1 MPEGIPYFSVIIPA
15 FNAECTIIKC
25 VQSVLA
31 QTFIDFEIIIIND
44 GSTDG
49 TKSLLQNFCKKFSN
63 IKIFHQ
69 DNEGVS
75 SARNVG
81 LALSTGEYIA
91 FLDADDFWYPNK
103 LNDYYLSIENHQPDL
118 LYSNYTLVHRKSR
131 DERMVQSPSQLTRE
145 LLLQKNWIGMSTAVV
160 RRSALQGVR
169 FRPLGHEDY
178 DFWLQVFS
186 VHPTGVKA
194 VRVSDE
200 PLSYYNVGR
209 KSVSSNKL
217 RSARWH
223 WNVLCLHEQKYHL
236 RLFYFFSYAVR
247 GVSKSVTYKIK

>member
-15 FNAECTIIKC
+15 FNAERTIIEC
-25 VQSVLA
+25 VESVLT
-31 QTFIDFEIIIIND
+31 QSFIDFEIIIIND

-49 TKSLLQNFCKKFSN
+49 TKSVLQKFCKKFSN
-63 IKIFHQ
+63 VKIVHQ

-81 LALSTGEYIA
+81 LALSIGEYIA

-103 LNDYYLSIENHQPDL
+103 LNEYYVSIKNHQPDL
-118 LYSNYTLVHRKSR
+118 LYSNYTSVHRKSR
-131 DERMVQSPSQLTRE
+131 EERMVQSPSQLTRE

-160 RRSALQGVR
+160 RRSALHGVR

-186 VHPTGVKA
+186 VHPRGVKA
-194 VRVSDE
+194 VRVGDE
-200 PLSYYNVGR
+200 PLSFYNVGQ

-217 RSARWH
+217 LSARWH
-223 WNVLCLHEQKYHL
+223 WNVLCLHEQKYAL
-236 RLFYFFSYAVR
+236 RLFYFLSYAIR
-247 GVSKSVTYKIK
+247 GVSKLVT